1 MTSSAEE
8 RNICIKLLTNQPVHM
23 IADRSEIEIIFNNL
37 ISNAVKYNR
46 DGGHVDVEI
55 KAINGKVQIS
65 VKDTGIGMTDEEVKK
80 YLANSYALKY

>member
-1 MTSSAEE
+1 
-8 RNICIKLLTNQPVHM
+8 M

-55 KAINGKVQIS
+55 KAINGKFR
-65 VKDTGIGMTDEEVKK
+65 
-80 YLANSYALKY
+80 